1 MDEGGASSGM
11 KLQQALRRRAFPPL
25 RQILELAAPFS

>member
-1 MDEGGASSGM
+1 M

>member
-1 MDEGGASSGM
+1 M

-25 RQILELAAPFS
+25 RQFLELAAPFS

>member
-1 MDEGGASSGM
+1 M
-11 KLQQALRRRAFPPL
+11 KLQQALRRRAFSPL